1 MRFPLFPACPLP
13 VLCLAALAGGCSSVP
28 EPIVQG
34 PLSAAPI
41 PHPAY
46 VERLNTGSIFQP
58 NAPAASLFSSQKLPR
73 AMGDTLKVEIAEEL
87 SSRNKLSTTTS
98 RDNKVASKGPG
109 GSGGGIFNG
118 VMNLDASAGGSDS
131 FKGAG
136 DSENANSF
144 SGKIAVTVVNVLSNG
159 NLMVAGERTIGFNG
173 GMTTMRFSGV
183 VNPADVRAGNVVSS
197 SDVVNAKLEAVG
209 RGDVSDAASR
219 NWLQRALTKSLT
231 VW

>member
-1 MRFPLFPACPLP
+1 MSTRIHLVPLAT
-13 VLCLAALAGGCSSVP
+13 LAVVAGGCSSVP

-58 NAPAASLFSSQKLPR
+58 NAPSASLFSSQKLPR
-73 AMGDTLKVEIAEEL
+73 ALGDTLKVEIAEEL
-87 SSRNKLSTTTS
+87 STRSKLSTTTS
-98 RDNKVASKGPG
+98 RDNKVVSKGPG
-109 GSGGGIFNG
+109 GSGGGLFNG

-131 FKGAG
+131 FKGSG
-136 DSENANSF
+136 DSENTSSF
-144 SGKIAVTVVNVLSNG
+144 TGKIAVTVVNVLANG
-159 NLMVAGERTIGFNG
+159 NLVVAGERTIGFNN

-197 SDVVNAKLEAVG
+197 NDVVNARLEAVG
-209 RGDVSDAASR
+209 RGDVSEAASR